1 MFRSGSSVG
10 FSVRASLTLAVLIAG
25 ACHHRQPEASNV
37 DVGASGEPFEYSA
50 TIIQTIEDGSDH
62 SPTVTR
68 EMRSGDKRRE
78 DWTEDGHN
86 RGLIWRPDLG
96 KAFRLDLDQRLFV
109 ELDLTQAANET
120 NNETNKDNSREHDEA
135 KNDSSDALVQMVDR
149 AIDDSPMPDEVQTR
163 LLRTETIDGYTCR
176 VYERRSSLPDGHI
189 EIVRTFRASDL
200 AGLALKIETES
211 EPATS
216 KVITLRTEV
225 RLDVSPDAFI
235 VPPDFKKVEKLGQ

>member
-1 MFRSGSSVG
+1 MRVSV
-10 FSVRASLTLAVLIAG
+10 TLAVLIAG
-25 ACHHRQPEASNV
+25 ACHHRQSETSNV
-37 DVGASGEPFEYSA
+37 DVGASGQPFEYSA
-50 TIIQTIEDGSDH
+50 TIIRTIEDGSDH
-62 SPTVTR
+62 PPTITR
-68 EMRSGDKRRE
+68 EICSGDKRRE

-86 RGLIWRPDLG
+86 HGVIWRPDLG
-96 KAFRLDLDQRLFV
+96 KAFLLDLDQRLYV
-109 ELDLTQAANET
+109 EIDLIQAANKP
-120 NNETNKDNSREHDEA
+120 NNETNKENLREHDEA
-135 KNDSSDALVQMVDR
+135 KNNSTDALVQMVDR

-163 LLRTETIDGYTCR
+163 LLRTETIDAYTCK

-216 KVITLRTEV
+216 KVTTLRTEV

-235 VPPDFKKVEKLGQ
+235 VPPDFKKVEKLGH